1 MIVISK
7 IKKKSKTISG
17 VIRNL
22 VFDFILYPL
31 VLHILYEKVLDT
43 CNVRNRLK
51 HQIHYASLEKVSKKN
66 YDKYFTKV
74 TTHKNVQYYYNEKCR
89 YNVNTHWNLQ
99 YALKIWNCLNFSQ
112 KRRLIFF
119 A

>member
-7 IKKKSKTISG
+7 IKKTSKTISG

-66 YDKYFTKV
+66 YDKQFIAV
-74 TTHKNVQYYYNEKCR
+74 TTIYTHKNVQSDYNEKR
-89 YNVNTHWNLQ
+89 TYNIIIHWNL
-99 YALKIWNCLNFSQ
+99 LCMP
-112 KRRLIFF
+112 
-119 A
+119 